1 MSHGRGSGKSSMS
14 WLLSKPRLR
23 KQVMAS
29 TSGSQL
35 LPLDAI
41 QTFRERLLP
50 LTTILTPNIPE
61 ASLLAGRP
69 KDSAPTTQ
77 DDMLALAKDLHALGP
92 KYILLKGG
100 HLTEGPGGGKRRSIV
115 DLLYDGHE
123 VVLIEKP
130 FLKSRNTHGTGCSLA
145 SAVACNLALGFD
157 VPSAVRKAC
166 QYVEAGI
173 KLSIDRGKGSGPI
186 NHFHSSYML
195 PFAPG
200 RFVEYLLARSDV
212 RDAWRG
218 YTEHDF
224 VLKMSHGTLELDK
237 FKGYLIQDYLFLTE
251 FARAKAL
258 SASKIKSIE
267 GIAAEADIM
276 LHIQREMSLHI
287 TYCAGFGLTKEQIER
302 SQPAQAC
309 MAYTSYLHDVGHSE
323 DWFAL
328 QMAQA
333 PCLLGYGMIARRLYD
348 GADTVRG
355 DRNRYWQWIENYV
368 AADYTE
374 AVDKGR
380 GMRNAFLS
388 CRLKLTK
395 QDFLR
400 NMLQNRVPIA

>member
-1 MSHGRGSGKSSMS
+1 
-14 WLLSKPRLR
+14 
-23 KQVMAS
+23 MAS

-35 LPLDAI
+35 LPLEAI
-41 QTFRERLLP
+41 QTFRDRLLP

-61 ASLLAGRP
+61 ANLLAGRSKGEVP
-69 KDSAPTTQ
+69 VSQ
-77 DDMLALAKDLHALGP
+77 NEMLALARELYALGP

-100 HLTEGPGGGKRRSIV
+100 HLTEGPNGGKKRSIV
-115 DLLYDGHE
+115 DLLFDGQDT
-123 VVLIEKP
+123 VLIEKP
-130 FLKSRNTHGTGCSLA
+130 FLNSRNTHGTGCSLA
-145 SAVACNLALGFD
+145 SAVACNLALGYD
-157 VPSAVRKAC
+157 IPSAVRKAC

-173 KLSIDRGKGSGPI
+173 RLSIDRGKGSGPV

-200 RFVEYLLARSDV
+200 RFLEYLLARDDV
-212 RDAWRG
+212 REAWGG
-218 YTEHDF
+218 YTEHEF
-224 VLKMSHGTLELDK
+224 VVKLSRGTLELDK

-267 GIAAEADIM
+267 GITAEAEIM

-287 TYCAGFGLTKEQIER
+287 TYCASFGLTKEQIQS

-348 GADTVRG
+348 SADTVRG
-355 DRNRYWQWIENYV
+355 DQNRYWQWIENYV

-374 AVDKGR
+374 AVDKGK
-380 GMRNAFLS
+380 G
-388 CRLKLTK
+388 
-395 QDFLR
+395 
-400 NMLQNRVPIA
+400 I